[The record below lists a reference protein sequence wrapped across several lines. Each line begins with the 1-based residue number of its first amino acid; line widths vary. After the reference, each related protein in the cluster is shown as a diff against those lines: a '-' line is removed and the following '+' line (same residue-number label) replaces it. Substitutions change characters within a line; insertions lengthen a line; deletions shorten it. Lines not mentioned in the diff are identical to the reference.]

1 MGRIVIACY
10 RPKRNRRDALRA
22 LMASHVPTLRAE
34 GLVTDRRPI
43 LMEAA
48 DGTLIEVFE
57 WRSKDAID
65 AAHANP
71 RVLAMWE
78 RYAQVCDYVPVGA
91 VPEAST
97 LFSEFAPVG
106 SDDY

>member
-10 RPKRNRRDALRA
+10 KPKPDRRDALRE
-22 LMASHVPTLRAE
+22 LVETHIPTLRAE
-34 GLVTDRRPI
+34 GLITDRRPI

-57 WRSKDAID
+57 WRSSDAIQ

-78 RYAQVCDYVPVGA
+78 QFAQVCDYVPVGTVAEAA
-91 VPEAST
+91 VP
-97 LFSEFAPVG
+97 FSEFTPLETAP
-106 SDDY
+106 

>member
-10 RPKRNRRDALRA
+10 KPKPGRRDALRA
-22 LMASHVPTLRAE
+22 LMASHLPTLRAE
-34 GLVTDRRPI
+34 GLVTDRQPI

-57 WRSKDAID
+57 WRSKDAIE
-65 AAHANP
+65 AAHTNP

-78 RYAQVCDYVPVGA
+78 RYAQVCDYVPVSA
-91 VPEAST
+91 VSEAST
-97 LFSEFAPVG
+97 VFSEFTPVEN
-106 SDDY
+106 DT

>member
-10 RPKRNRRDALRA
+10 KPKPDRAAALRE
-22 LMASHVPTLRAE
+22 LVESHIPTLRAE
-34 GLVTDRRPI
+34 RLITDRAPM
-43 LMEAA
+43 LMEAG

-57 WRSKDAID
+57 WRSTEAIQ

-78 RYAQVCDYVPVGA
+78 RFAQVCDHVPVGR
-91 VPEAST
+91 VPEAAVP
-97 LFSEFAPVG
+97 FSEFTPMETAP
-106 SDDY
+106 